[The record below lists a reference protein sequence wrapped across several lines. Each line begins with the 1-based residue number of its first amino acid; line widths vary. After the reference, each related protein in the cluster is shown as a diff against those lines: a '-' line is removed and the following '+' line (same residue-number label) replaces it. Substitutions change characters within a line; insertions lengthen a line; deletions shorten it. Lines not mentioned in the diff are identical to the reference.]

1 MNPEGFSKVLTT
13 WAKRTMIQDPVQYCS
28 TIKNLSHGIL
38 LKLLGSGETAV
49 GLDEPA

>member
-13 WAKRTMIQDPVQYCS
+13 WAKRLMIQHPVRFCS
-28 TIKNLSHGIL
+28 AIKSLFYGIL